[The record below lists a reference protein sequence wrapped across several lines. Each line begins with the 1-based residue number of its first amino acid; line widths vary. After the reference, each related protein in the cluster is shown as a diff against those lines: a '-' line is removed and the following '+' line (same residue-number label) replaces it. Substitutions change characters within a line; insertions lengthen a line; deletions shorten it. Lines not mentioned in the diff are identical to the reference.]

1 MFNEDLKYIIKSTLV
16 TFLPIYLIII
26 LTEYILGFLF
36 NKEVVYD
43 YVDINI
49 KALVFT
55 QILGLSNLIRKPQY
69 SIRDEFEKVITLRI
83 IGLNTVYYIVGV
95 VLTMYII
102 GYATSSFI
110 GKININA
117 LNEKIFV
124 YLIILL
130 ILLFSK
136 LKSAKKIITKN

>member
-16 TFLPIYLIII
+16 TILPIYIII
-26 LTEYILGFLF
+26 IFTEYILGFLF
-36 NKEVVYD
+36 SKEVVYD

-49 KALVFT
+49 KSIVFT
-55 QILGLSNLIRKPQY
+55 QILGLSNLIRRPQH

-83 IGLNTVYYIVGV
+83 IALNTLYYLVGV
-95 VLTMYII
+95 VLIMYIV
-102 GYATSSFI
+102 GYSTSSII
-110 GKININA
+110 GNLNINA
-117 LNEKIFV
+117 INEKIFV

-136 LKSAKKIITKN
+136 LKSAKKQILRK

>member
-117 LNEKIFV
+117 LNEKILV